1 MRSYVVD
8 VVSYELTDG
17 KSLVNYR
24 FGAGNNLYALLTG
37 LKPHYTIDSKSKFR
51 RLLEKGETAFL
62 DPRFR
67 DRSFAESKLLDII
80 PLCWEHNPADRVD
93 IFELVQL
100 LREAVQENDASLAP
114 LSDVIPHGLPK

>member
-1 MRSYVVD
+1 M
-8 VVSYELTDG
+8 SYELTDG